1 MSGPYDDIINLP
13 RPTSSGH
20 PRMPI
25 CDRAVIFSPFA
36 ALAGHGAAIVGTV
49 RRTEQRMELDEDATA
64 ELDRRQAVLLEHLNE
79 QPEIT
84 VTWFRPDERKEGGAY
99 RTATGRLKKFK
110 ELERILVLA
119 DGTEIPLEDVAALE
133 SDIVQMLIYS

>member
-25 CDRAVIFSPFA
+25 CDRAFIFSPFA

-49 RRTEQRMELDEDATA
+49 RRTEQRMERGRGVPNGHRPAEKVQGTGTDSGSGGRDGDPAGGCGGPGERYLPDA
-64 ELDRRQAVLLEHLNE
+64 H
-79 QPEIT
+79 I
-84 VTWFRPDERKEGGAY
+84 
-99 RTATGRLKKFK
+99 
-110 ELERILVLA
+110 
-119 DGTEIPLEDVAALE
+119 
-133 SDIVQMLIYS
+133 

>member
-64 ELDRRQAVLLEHLNE
+64 A
-79 QPEIT
+79 
-84 VTWFRPDERKEGGAY
+84 GAFE
-99 RTATGRLKKFK
+99 RTARDY
-110 ELERILVLA
+110 RHLVPA
-119 DGTEIPLEDVAALE
+119 
-133 SDIVQMLIYS
+133 